1 MKERRR
7 RKGKMQEGRKK
18 WKNEGRKEKQ
28 IVDIECGPAQLSLF
42 FNFRNGNSGLDSGLL
57 CLPVE
62 QKLPSPGHLKSIE
75 AGAEQRIAPGI
86 LRTRTSLG
94 WRQCNAGAYS

>member
-7 RKGKMQEGRKK
+7 RKGKMQEGRKE

-42 FNFRNGNSGLDSGLL
+42 HNFVTTHAKISFL
-57 CLPVE
+57 
-62 QKLPSPGHLKSIE
+62 
-75 AGAEQRIAPGI
+75 
-86 LRTRTSLG
+86 
-94 WRQCNAGAYS
+94 